1 MGGWACPA
9 PALPYP
15 CPALSAQ
22 RPLWAAKGQV
32 FMRSDDQHIRARAAQ
47 IVPATQ
53 RRVALPGDV
62 AVLTRAE
69 RFAGFFAVEEQG
81 LRFRRFDGTLSD
93 PVNRE
98 AFVSGDAV
106 TVLPYDPVRDRV
118 LLIEQFRVGP
128 HLRGDANPWQLEAIA
143 GRIDDGETAEATAIR
158 EAKEEAGIEINRL
171 VPIAGYY
178 PTPGAVTEFLYSYL
192 ALVDLPDS
200 AIGTFGLATESEDI
214 WVHLVSFDRLMEL
227 CASGEVGNAPTLLSA
242 LWLARERP
250 TLRAAAI

>member
-1 MGGWACPA
+1 
-9 PALPYP
+9 
-15 CPALSAQ
+15 
-22 RPLWAAKGQV
+22 
-32 FMRSDDQHIRARAAQ
+32 MRSDDQHIRARAAQ

-53 RRVALPGDV
+53 RRVAVPDDV

-171 VPIAGYY
+171 MPIAGYY

-214 WVHLVSFDRLMEL
+214 RVHLVSFDRLMQL

>member
-1 MGGWACPA
+1 
-9 PALPYP
+9 
-15 CPALSAQ
+15 
-22 RPLWAAKGQV
+22 
-32 FMRSDDQHIRARAAQ
+32 MRSDDQHIRARAAQ
-47 IVPATQ
+47 TAPATQ
-53 RRVALPGDV
+53 RRVAVPGDV

-81 LRFRRFDGTLSD
+81 LRFRRFDGALSD

-158 EAKEEAGIEINRL
+158 KAIKL
-171 VPIAGYY
+171 LKKSGY
-178 PTPGAVTEFLYSYL
+178 TVTKG
-192 ALVDLPDS
+192 S
-200 AIGTFGLATESEDI
+200 A
-214 WVHLVSFDRLMEL
+214 
-227 CASGEVGNAPTLLSA
+227 P
-242 LWLARERP
+242 
-250 TLRAAAI
+250 

>member
-1 MGGWACPA
+1 M
-9 PALPYP
+9 
-15 CPALSAQ
+15 
-22 RPLWAAKGQV
+22 
-32 FMRSDDQHIRARAAQ
+32 
-47 IVPATQ
+47 
-53 RRVALPGDV
+53 
-62 AVLTRAE
+62 
-69 RFAGFFAVEEQG
+69 
-81 LRFRRFDGTLSD
+81 
-93 PVNRE
+93 
-98 AFVSGDAV
+98 
-106 TVLPYDPVRDRV
+106 
-118 LLIEQFRVGP
+118 
-128 HLRGDANPWQLEAIA
+128 AI
-143 GRIDDGETAEATAIR
+143 TAEATAIR

-214 WVHLVSFDRLMEL
+214 RVHLVSFDRLMEL

>member
-1 MGGWACPA
+1 
-9 PALPYP
+9 
-15 CPALSAQ
+15 
-22 RPLWAAKGQV
+22 
-32 FMRSDDQHIRARAAQ
+32 MRSDDQHIRARAAQ
-47 IVPATQ
+47 TAPATQ
-53 RRVALPGDV
+53 RRVARAGDV
-62 AVLTRAE
+62 AVLTRTE
-69 RFAGFFAVEEQG
+69 PYAGFFAVEEQD

-93 PVNRE
+93 PVNR
-98 AFVSGDAV
+98 ATFVAGDAV

-118 LLIEQFRVGP
+118 LLVEQFRVGP

-143 GRIDDGETAEATAIR
+143 GRIDPGETVEATAIR

-171 VPIAGYY
+171 LPIAGYY

-214 WVHLVSFDRLMEL
+214 RVHLVSFDLLMAL

-250 TLRAAAI
+250 ALRAAAI